1 MRVTQSSNAQGRS
14 RKTPTLEAVPMA
26 SYLGI
31 DISKETFHAALLSDR
46 GEAKKVFP
54 NMPKGFE
61 QLTAWLKNR
70 HANDAHACMEATGAY
85 WEALA
90 LYLHGL
96 GNSVSVVNP
105 VRIKAF
111 AQSELL
117 RTKTDAVDA
126 ALIARFCRAQVPEPW
141 LPPPPEI
148 RTLQALMRHYE
159 HLKTTRVQQ
168 SVYEQSS
175 ETPVVKASIREVIAT
190 LDAQI
195 AQVEREIRQHFDDH
209 PDLRHKRDLLTSIPG
224 IGETT
229 AGTLLSEIPH
239 IDRFESA
246 KAVAAYAGL
255 SPRQRRSGT
264 SIHGKPRLCKTGNG
278 RLRKALYMPAI
289 VALRFNPVLRVFAER
304 LATVGKHKRLI
315 IGAVMRKLLV
325 LAFGILRS
333 GKRFDPNYA

>member
-1 MRVTQSSNAQGRS
+1 
-14 RKTPTLEAVPMA
+14 MA
-26 SYLGI
+26 SFLGI
-31 DISKETFHAALLSDR
+31 DISKDTFHAALLSDR
-46 GEAKKVFP
+46 GESNKDFA
-54 NMPKGFE
+54 NTQRGFE
-61 QLTAWLKNR
+61 QLVAWLSNR
-70 HANDAHACMEATGAY
+70 RVGDVSVCMEATGAY

-90 LYLHGL
+90 MHLHGL
-96 GNSVSVVNP
+96 GHRVSVVNP
-105 VRIKAF
+105 ARIKAF

-126 ALIARFCRAQVPEPW
+126 ALIARFCKSQTPEPW
-141 LPPPPEI
+141 VPPPPEI
-148 RTLQALMRHYE
+148 RILQALMRHYE
-159 HLKTTRVQQ
+159 HLKVTRVQQ
-168 SVYEQSS
+168 SVYEQSA
-175 ETPVVKASIREVIAT
+175 EAAVVKASIREVIAT

-209 PDLRHKRDLLTSIPG
+209 PDLKRKRDLLTSIPG

-239 IDRFESA
+239 LDRFDSA

-255 SPRQRRSGT
+255 SPRHRRSGT
-264 SIHGKPRLCKTGNG
+264 SIHGKPRLCKTGNA

-289 VALRFNPVLRVFAER
+289 VALRFNPVLRAFANR
-304 LATVGKHKRLI
+304 LGAVGKHKRLV